1 MHRRR
6 FLAAAAGLV
15 ALAGCTT
22 GSDGG
27 QQDTT
32 PAESATTTEQAG
44 TTAESGETETTAATE
59 SDATTTEAM
68 ADSPTV
74 AVGSTD
80 EYGDVLVDSE
90 GVSLYLF
97 TQDEED
103 ASTCYGDCEDAWP
116 PLTVDGD
123 PTAGSDVTASLG
135 TTERDDGSMQVTA
148 EGWPLY
154 YYAADSEPGDTEG
167 QGVGDVW
174 FLVTPDGAQVG
185 GGEATDTTTTA
196 TTTDDGSGGGGY

>member
-6 FLAAAAGLV
+6 FLAATAGLV

-22 GSDGG
+22 GTEGG

-32 PAESATTTEQAG
+32 TESATTTAQAE
-44 TTAESGETETTAATE
+44 TTTESGETETTEATG

-68 ADSPTV
+68 ADDPTV
-74 AVGSTD
+74 AVGSTE
-80 EYGDVLVDSE
+80 EYGDILVDSE
-90 GVSLYLF
+90 GMSLYLF
-97 TQDEED
+97 TQDEEGT
-103 ASTCYGDCEDAWP
+103 STCYGDCEDAWP
-116 PLTVDGD
+116 PLTVEGD
-123 PTAGSDVTASLG
+123 PSAGSDVTASLG

-154 YYAADSEPGDTEG
+154 YYAGDSEPGDTEG

-174 FLVTPDGAQVG
+174 FLVTPDGAQVAG
-185 GGEATDTTTTA
+185 GGTTTDTTTTA
-196 TTTDDGSGGGGY
+196 TTTDDGGGGGY

>member
-6 FLAAAAGLV
+6 FLAATAGLV

-32 PAESATTTEQAG
+32 TESATTTAQAE
-44 TTAESGETETTAATE
+44 TTTESGETETTEATE

-68 ADSPTV
+68 ADGSTV

-90 GVSLYLF
+90 GMSLYLF
-97 TQDEED
+97 TQDEEGT
-103 ASTCYGDCEDAWP
+103 STCYGDCEDAWP
-116 PLTVDGD
+116 PLTVEGE
-123 PTAGSDVTASLG
+123 PSAGSDVTASLG

-154 YYAADSEPGDTEG
+154 YYAGDSEPGDTEG

-174 FLVTPDGAQVG
+174 FLLAPDGTQVG
-185 GGEATDTTTTA
+185 GSETTTTA
-196 TTTDDGSGGGGY
+196 TTTNDGGGGGY

>member
-6 FLAAAAGLV
+6 FLAATAGLV

-32 PAESATTTEQAG
+32 TDATKTTAQAG
-44 TTAESGETETTAATE
+44 TTAESETTEATE

-68 ADSPTV
+68 ADGPTV

-80 EYGDVLVDSE
+80 EHGDVLVDSE
-90 GVSLYLF
+90 GMSLYLF
-97 TQDEED
+97 TQDEEGT
-103 ASTCYGDCEDAWP
+103 STCYGDCEDAWP
-116 PLTVDGD
+116 PLTVEGD
-123 PTAGSDVTASLG
+123 PSAGSDVTASLG
-135 TTERDDGSMQVTA
+135 TAERDDGSMQVTA

-174 FLVTPDGAQVG
+174 FLLTPDGTQVE
-185 GGEATDTTTTA
+185 GGEGSAT